1 MSTPA
6 VAAQRAPIPMVVVGG
21 YLGAGKTTMLNRLLE
36 RADGLRVA
44 VLVNDF
50 GEINIDA
57 ALIRTRSSDV
67 LQLENGCIC
76 CSIGG
81 RLAEALA
88 AVGARPDRPDLLVI
102 EASGVSDPVRIAQVG
117 MLDPALQLNAILV
130 AVDVQDVDEQLR
142 DPLVGD
148 MVRRQIAGATAL
160 VLTKADLAS
169 APMTGKARQR
179 LAEIAPHT
187 MVLTAQCG
195 EIPLAVFLDAV
206 PLPRQPQHPQR
217 LLGAL
222 AGEGGAWKR
231 AVDGSASLAGMAGIT
246 SFSYTTHR
254 QFDKQRL
261 RQALRTLPV
270 PLLRAKGIV
279 RLRGQQPL
287 QEIHVVGGRLRV
299 ADLGAAQVAGSAFV
313 FIGCFTAAGQ
323 QAIRGQLDAALAPE

>member
-6 VAAQRAPIPMVVVGG
+6 AAAQRAPIPMVVVGG
-21 YLGAGKTTMLNRLLE
+21 YLGAGKTTLLNRLLE

-102 EASGVSDPVRIAQVG
+102 EASGVSDPLRIAQVG

-130 AVDVQDVDEQLR
+130 AVDVQGVDEQLC

-187 MVLTAQCG
+187 MVLTAQGG

-206 PLPRQPQHPQR
+206 PLPRHPQHPQR

-231 AVDGSASLAGMAGIT
+231 AVDGTAGLAGMAGIT

-299 ADLGAAQVAGSAFV
+299 ADLGAAQVARSAFV